1 MNLAGSYP
9 VIGTFETVTAAPN
22 GLPRAAVGVS
32 DRGHIVRL
40 YTGQCHGTI
49 RMADGREVWFH
60 RSDMSERAAFN
71 HFVVGDSVTF
81 DLLEDRI
88 SGARALRVRPN
99 QSSM

>member
-1 MNLAGSYP
+1 
-9 VIGTFETVTAAPN
+9 VIRPLQIVAAALN
-22 GLPRAAVGVS
+22 GLPSQPIGVS

-49 RMADGREVWFH
+49 RTADGREVWFH

-71 HFVVGDSVTF
+71 NFVVGDSVIF
-81 DLLEDRI
+81 DLIEDRI

-99 QSSM
+99 RSVM